1 MSRAVATAAALLAAA
16 GLIAGCG
23 TSLEEINRGGRVTGK
38 TLNVY
43 SLLPEAGKGSG
54 RDIVDAEKLAIYEA
68 RGTVGPFAINFLSI
82 DEGAPGGRDGA
93 REAAV
98 ELRDA
103 VADPQVIALIG
114 PAGSDT
120 ARAAVPLFNAAGILE
135 LLPGAGYP
143 GFTDPFKPGEPDR
156 WQPSGRVTVARVVG
170 EDTQQ
175 AEAIAR
181 AAAQATGRRSP
192 RLLVEQEPGP
202 VADALVEG
210 LRGAGAQLVGD
221 RKRADAFVYS
231 GEDPDN
237 AAAVAYDLAREHP
250 RTPIVLPDAL
260 TRAGVAGRLGR
271 AARRSAV
278 LVSAAPVPGSTE
290 PLRRFE
296 AAFRERFGR
305 EPGPYAAI
313 GYEAMRSVLAAIAA
327 AGDRGGS
334 RQRVIDAYF
343 EAGER
348 RGTVLGDYAISPRGQ
363 LSPARFTAFRMRD
376 GRAEY
381 LVR

>member
-1 MSRAVATAAALLAAA
+1 VRRAVASAAALLAVA
-16 GLIAGCG
+16 GLLAGCG

-43 SLLPEAGKGSG
+43 SLLPEAGKGAG
-54 RDIVDAEKLAIYEA
+54 RDIVDAEKLAIYEV

-103 VADPQVIALIG
+103 VADPQVIAMIG

-143 GFTDPFKPGEPDR
+143 GFTDPLKPGEPDR
-156 WQPSGRVTVARVVG
+156 WQPSGRVTLARLVG
-170 EDTQQ
+170 DDTQQ
-175 AEAIAR
+175 AEAIVR

-202 VADALVEG
+202 FADALVDG
-210 LRGAGAQLVGD
+210 LRDAGAELVED
-221 RKRADAFVYS
+221 PARADAFVYS
-231 GEDPDN
+231 GDDPEN
-237 AAAVAYDLAREHP
+237 AAAVADDLAREHP

-260 TRAGVAGRLGR
+260 TRAGVAGRLGG

-278 LVSAAPVPGSTE
+278 LVSAAPVPGSSA

-296 AAFRERFGR
+296 AAFRERFDR

-343 EAGER
+343 DAGER
-348 RGTVLGDYAISPRGQ
+348 RGTVLGDYTIGPRGQ
-363 LSPARFTAFRMRD
+363 LSPARFEAFRVRG

-381 LVR
+381 LGG